1 MKAAKLA
8 YPMDE
13 FYPSLTLP
21 APVAGPLQ
29 AGEPPAYIS
38 LHMSTH
44 KLYSW
49 SCLVFTYIFAAH
61 WDRQVG
67 QVRSRTD
74 PQEKPAAELHDVKVY
89 DLLQNLLRKIVHR
102 NGFTHRPVLCS
113 VHFV

>member
-1 MKAAKLA
+1 MEPIREPYEFRSLHYTVSTKMKAAKLA

-44 KLYSW
+44 KLYS
-49 SCLVFTYIFAAH
+49 
-61 WDRQVG
+61 
-67 QVRSRTD
+67 
-74 PQEKPAAELHDVKVY
+74 
-89 DLLQNLLRKIVHR
+89 
-102 NGFTHRPVLCS
+102 
-113 VHFV
+113 